1 MLALKPST
9 LTHDQQSFSA
19 STITAVYPVR
29 TLGEVLPFQQ
39 FDTVT
44 ISQNGNTILSGLVSS
59 IEKTYSGSSRA
70 WKIVFS
76 DPWHWLEHCFA
87 LDNDWKPVF
96 SMWREVSGGGAIIPK
111 ISLSSAFSRVLNLAK
126 HHPAD
131 YELRIS
137 DDKMLIPW
145 NASCDTIGSL
155 LQSIRRWSP
164 RMVSY
169 YDYSA
174 ARPKL
179 IITDYDALTPI
190 SLPLQPSSEIKA
202 MDVSLVPRGDL
213 VPPCVAI
220 VAETTGSNGYRVSYL
235 SKYPEDGDPTLPHSI
250 VYRTSVDFY
259 YSKYSSTG
267 EPVEDPQ
274 PVQGTRAGSLSY
286 QRMKVTGTRI
296 DQNDMINSFWKN
308 HFPWMKDV
316 GAIAV
321 YDQDPTITG
330 KPWDGTEEDKP
341 RGYNTAATGYELTD
355 GQIHTKSIRPQWC
368 NATVKQRLAIPESA
382 PAKWREKFKNVGT
395 LQGVPCFWE
404 EFSVDLVTMD
414 RPYASYP
421 IDGIYN
427 GEQPS
432 NGPEE
437 GESPEPSEGVPY
449 GDIAKTVWESMQELP
464 WDGSISFVALGEA
477 QTRQYMGRRVSLLG
491 GNPAWQNINTM
502 IQTVSR
508 DLQTNVIS
516 LSYGAP
522 EQLGIEEWVELKRVN
537 ATSRRSSTLENMQ
550 GAPESTEYGFD
561 PKPES
566 PTISQH
572 ITKSTG
578 ESTPAPEYGFQ
589 VRLQKDTEGAI
600 TGAQMKPGALY
611 LNGSLLGKYP
621 QGGGSGSSWVTIP
634 QTSGEVW
641 LNVHFDKNAK
651 LTGVDVSGIPGPVYP
666 IPLMDYSLGEPPD
679 LNYDYAFQI
688 ADIEDDQVTQY
699 ALGMIQVP
707 VFGGTFYPYGPA

>member
-1 MLALKPST
+1 MLALKPSS
-9 LTHDQQSFSA
+9 LTHDQQSFSV

-39 FDTVT
+39 FDTVA

-59 IEKTYSGSSRA
+59 IEKAYSGSSRA

-76 DPWHWLEHCFA
+76 DPWYWMENCFA

-96 SMWREVSGGGAIIPK
+96 SMWNKVSGGGGIIPK
-111 ISLSSAFSRVLNLAK
+111 ISLSAALSRVLNLAK

-145 NASCDTIGSL
+145 NAYCDTIGSL

-169 YDYSA
+169 YDYSG

-190 SLPLQPSSEIKA
+190 SLPLQPSVEIKA

-220 VAETTGSNGYRVSYL
+220 VAETTGSNGYLVSYL

-267 EPVEDPQ
+267 SPVEDPQ

-286 QRMKVTGTRI
+286 QRMKLRGRKI
-296 DQNDMINSFWKN
+296 NQNDMIKSFWER

-321 YDQDPTITG
+321 YDKTPTITG
-330 KPWDGTEEDKP
+330 KPWDGAEENPK
-341 RGYNTAATGYELTD
+341 GYNTSATGYELTD

-382 PAKWREKFKNVGT
+382 AAKWKEKFKNVGT
-395 LQGVPCFWE
+395 LGGVPCFWE

-414 RPYASYP
+414 RPNASYP

-437 GESPEPSEGVPY
+437 GESPQPSEGVPY
-449 GDIAKTVWESMQELP
+449 GDIAKMVWESMQELP
-464 WDGSISFVALGEA
+464 YDGTISFVALGEA

-491 GNPAWQNINTM
+491 GNPEWQNINTM

-641 LNVHFDKNAK
+641 LNVHFDYDGN
-651 LTGVDVSGIPGPVYP
+651 LTGVEVSGIPGTVYP
-666 IPLMDYSLGEPPD
+666 IKLVPCIEQGRDGADYT
-679 LNYDYAFQI
+679 FQI

-699 ALGMIQVP
+699 ALGMIQIP
-707 VFGGTFYPYGPA
+707 VFGGTFYPYGPY

>member
-1 MLALKPST
+1 
-9 LTHDQQSFSA
+9 
-19 STITAVYPVR
+19 
-29 TLGEVLPFQQ
+29 
-39 FDTVT
+39 
-44 ISQNGNTILSGLVSS
+44 
-59 IEKTYSGSSRA
+59 
-70 WKIVFS
+70 
-76 DPWHWLEHCFA
+76 
-87 LDNDWKPVF
+87 
-96 SMWREVSGGGAIIPK
+96 
-111 ISLSSAFSRVLNLAK
+111 
-126 HHPAD
+126 
-131 YELRIS
+131 
-137 DDKMLIPW
+137 
-145 NASCDTIGSL
+145 
-155 LQSIRRWSP
+155 
-164 RMVSY
+164 
-169 YDYSA
+169 
-174 ARPKL
+174 
-179 IITDYDALTPI
+179 
-190 SLPLQPSSEIKA
+190 
-202 MDVSLVPRGDL
+202 
-213 VPPCVAI
+213 
-220 VAETTGSNGYRVSYL
+220 
-235 SKYPEDGDPTLPHSI
+235 
-250 VYRTSVDFY
+250 
-259 YSKYSSTG
+259 
-267 EPVEDPQ
+267 
-274 PVQGTRAGSLSY
+274 
-286 QRMKVTGTRI
+286 MKVTGTRI
-296 DQNDMINSFWKN
+296 DQNDMINSFWQH

-330 KPWDGTEEDKP
+330 KPWDGAEEDKP
-341 RGYNTAATGYELTD
+341 RGYNTSATGYELTD

-395 LQGVPCFWE
+395 LGGVPCFWE

-522 EQLGIEEWVELKRVN
+522 NQLGVEDLLSLNEINSVSN
-537 ATSRRSSTLENMQ
+537 ISSTLENMQ

-621 QGGGSGSSWVTIP
+621 QGGSSGSSWVTIP

>member
-1 MLALKPST
+1 LLALKPSS
-9 LTHDQQSFSA
+9 LNHEQRSFST

-29 TLGEVLPFQQ
+29 ALDEVLPFRQ

-44 ISQNGNTILSGLVSS
+44 ISQNGNTILAGLVSS

-76 DPWHWLEHCFA
+76 DPWYYLDNCFA
-87 LDNDWKPVF
+87 LDSEWKPVF
-96 SMWREVSGGGAIIPK
+96 SMWQSTGGGNEIIPK
-111 ISLSSAFSRVLNLAK
+111 ISISSALSRVLNLAK

-145 NASCDTIGSL
+145 NASCDTLGSL
-155 LQSIRRWSP
+155 LQSIRHWSP
-164 RMVSY
+164 RMVTY
-169 YDYSA
+169 YDYSG
-174 ARPKL
+174 ARPKM
-179 IITDYDALTPI
+179 IITDYDVLTPI
-190 SLPLQPSSEIKA
+190 SLPLQPSNDVKA
-202 MDVSLVPRGDL
+202 MDVSLVPRADL

-259 YSKYSSTG
+259 YSKYNSTG

-316 GAIAV
+316 DALEA
-321 YDQDPTITG
+321 YDKKPVITG
-330 KPWDGTEEDKP
+330 KPWNKTEEDKP
-341 RGYNTAATGYELTD
+341 KGYNITATGYELTD
-355 GQIHTKSIRPQWC
+355 GQIHTKSIRPKWC
-368 NATVKQRLAIPESA
+368 NATIKQRLAIPERAS
-382 PAKWREKFKNVGT
+382 AKWREKFKNVGT

-414 RPYASYP
+414 RPFASYP

-437 GESPEPSEGVPY
+437 EESSEPSEGVPY

-464 WDGSISFVALGEA
+464 YDGTISFVALGEA

-491 GNPAWQNINTM
+491 GNPEWQNINTM
-502 IQTVSR
+502 IQTVNR
-508 DLQTNVIS
+508 DLQTNVIT
-516 LSYGAP
+516 LSYGA
-522 EQLGIEEWVELKRVN
+522 LNYLSIEDWIRLRSIN
-537 ATSRRSSTLENMQ
+537 AKSHESSTLENMQ
-550 GAPESTEYGFD
+550 GAPKTIVLTYD

-572 ITKSTG
+572 ITTATG
-578 ESTPAPEYGFQ
+578 EATPAPEYGFQ
-589 VRLQKDTEGAI
+589 VRVQKDTEGAI
-600 TGAQMKPGALY
+600 TGAQIKPGALY
-611 LNGSLLGKYP
+611 LNGNLLGKYP
-621 QGGGSGSSWVTIP
+621 QGGSSGSSWVKLP
-634 QTSGEVW
+634 MTSGEVW
-641 LNVHFDKNAK
+641 LNVQFGQDAK
-651 LTGVDVSGIPGPVYP
+651 LTGVDVSGIPGTVYP
-666 IPLMDYSLGEPPD
+666 IMLAEEKPGVNFDYSFL
-679 LNYDYAFQI
+679 I

-699 ALGMIQVP
+699 ALGMIQIP

>member
-1 MLALKPST
+1 MLDLKPSS
-9 LTHDQQSFSA
+9 LTHDQQSFST

-44 ISQNGNTILSGLVSS
+44 ISQNGNTILAGLVSS

-76 DPWHWLEHCFA
+76 DPWYYLDNCFA
-87 LDNDWKPVF
+87 LDSEWKPVF
-96 SMWREVSGGGAIIPK
+96 SMWQSTGGGNEIIPK
-111 ISLSSAFSRVLNLAK
+111 ISISSALSRVLNLAK

-145 NASCDTIGSL
+145 NASCDTLGSL
-155 LQSIRRWSP
+155 LQSIRHWSP
-164 RMVSY
+164 RMVTY
-169 YDYSA
+169 YDYSG

-179 IITDYDALTPI
+179 IITDYDVLTPI
-190 SLPLQPSSEIKA
+190 SLPLQPSNDVKA
-202 MDVSLVPRGDL
+202 MDVSLVPRADL

-259 YSKYSSTG
+259 YSKFNSTG

-286 QRMKVTGTRI
+286 QRMKVTGRKI
-296 DQNDMINSFWKN
+296 EKDNMIEKFWSN
-308 HFPWMKDV
+308 HFPWMKEV
-316 GAIAV
+316 GAIAA
-321 YDQDPTITG
+321 YDKEPTITG
-330 KPWDGTEEDKP
+330 KPWEGDEKDKP
-341 RGYNTAATGYELTD
+341 KGYKEDATEFELTD
-355 GQIHTKSIRPQWC
+355 GQIHTKSYHPKWC
-368 NATVKQRLAIPESA
+368 NTTIKQRLAIPEGAA
-382 PAKWREKFKNVGT
+382 PKWREKFKNVGT
-395 LQGVPCFWE
+395 LEGVPCFWE

-414 RPYASYP
+414 RKSSSYP

-427 GEQPS
+427 GDQPS

-502 IQTVSR
+502 IQTVNR
-508 DLQTNVIS
+508 DLQTNVIT
-516 LSYGAP
+516 LSYGA
-522 EQLGIEEWVELKRVN
+522 LNYLSIEDWIRLRSIN
-537 ATSRRSSTLENMQ
+537 AKSRESSTLENMQ
-550 GAPESTEYGFD
+550 GAPESTEYAFD

-572 ITKSTG
+572 ITTATG
-578 ESTPAPEYGFQ
+578 EATPAPEYGFQ
-589 VRLQKDTEGAI
+589 VRVQKDTEGAI
-600 TGAQMKPGALY
+600 TGAQIKPGAIY
-611 LNGSLLGKYP
+611 LNGNLLGKYP
-621 QGGGSGSSWVTIP
+621 QGGSSGSSWVQLT

-641 LNVHFDKNAK
+641 LNVHFDQDAK
-651 LTGVDVSGIPGPVYP
+651 LTGVDISGIPGTVYP
-666 IPLMDYSLGEPPD
+666 IRLAEEKPGVNFDYSFL
-679 LNYDYAFQI
+679 I

-699 ALGMIQVP
+699 ALGMIQIP

>member
-1 MLALKPST
+1 MLALKPSS
-9 LTHDQQSFSA
+9 LNHAQRSFST

-29 TLGEVLPFQQ
+29 TLDEVLPFQQ

-44 ISQNGNTILSGLVSS
+44 ISQNGNTILAGLVSS

-76 DPWHWLEHCFA
+76 DPWYYLDNCFA
-87 LDNDWKPVF
+87 LYSEWKPVF
-96 SMWREVSGGGAIIPK
+96 SMWQSTGGGNEIIPK
-111 ISLSSAFSRVLNLAK
+111 ISISSALSRVLNLAK

-145 NASCDTIGSL
+145 NASCDTLGSL
-155 LQSIRRWSP
+155 LQSIRHWSP
-164 RMVSY
+164 RMVTY
-169 YDYSA
+169 YDYSG

-190 SLPLQPSSEIKA
+190 SLPLQPSNDIKA
-202 MDVSLVPRGDL
+202 IDVSLVPRADL

-235 SKYPEDGDPTLPHSI
+235 SKYPKDGDPTLPHSI

-259 YSKYSSTG
+259 YSKYSSAG

-286 QRMKVTGTRI
+286 QRMRVKGRKI
-296 DQNDMINSFWKN
+296 DKDNMIEKFWSN
-308 HFPWMKDV
+308 HFPWMKDLD
-316 GAIAV
+316 AIAA
-321 YDQDPTITG
+321 YDDEPTITG

-341 RGYNTAATGYELTD
+341 KGYKEDATDFELTE
-355 GQIHTKSIRPQWC
+355 GQIHTKSYHPKWC
-368 NATVKQRLAIPESA
+368 NATIKQRLAIPESA
-382 PAKWREKFKNVGT
+382 PAKWREKFKNIGT
-395 LQGVPCFWE
+395 LKGVTCFWE

-414 RPYASYP
+414 RKSSSYP

-502 IQTVSR
+502 IQTVNR
-508 DLQTNVIS
+508 DLQTNVIT
-516 LSYGAP
+516 LSYGA
-522 EQLGIEEWVELKRVN
+522 LNYLSIEDWIRLRSIN
-537 ATSRRSSTLENMQ
+537 AKSRESSTLENMQ
-550 GAPESTEYGFD
+550 GAPESTEYAFD

-566 PTISQH
+566 PTISQN

-578 ESTPAPEYGFQ
+578 SATPAPEYGFQ
-589 VRLQKDTEGAI
+589 VRVQKDTEGAI
-600 TGAQMKPGALY
+600 TGAQIKPGALY
-611 LNGSLLGKYP
+611 LNGTLLGKYP
-621 QGGGSGSSWVTIP
+621 QGGSSGSSWVQIS

-641 LNVHFDKNAK
+641 LNVHFDQDAK

-666 IPLMDYSLGEPPD
+666 IQFVDAASEPPGVNFDYS
-679 LNYDYAFQI
+679 FQI

-699 ALGMIQVP
+699 ALGMIQIP
-707 VFGGTFYPYGPA
+707 VAGGTFYPYGPA

>member
-1 MLALKPST
+1 MLALKPSS
-9 LTHDQQSFSA
+9 LTHDQKSFSA

-29 TLGEVLPFQQ
+29 TLDEVLPFHQ

-44 ISQNGNTILSGLVSS
+44 ISQNGKTILAGLVSS
-59 IEKTYSGSSRA
+59 IEKVYSGSSRS
-70 WKIVFS
+70 WRIVFS
-76 DPWHWLEHCFA
+76 DPWYYLANCFA
-87 LDNDWKPVF
+87 LESEWKPVF
-96 SMWREVSGGGAIIPK
+96 NIWHSASGEYSIIPK
-111 ISLSSAFSRVLNLAK
+111 ISLTDALTRVLDLAK

-145 NASCDTIGSL
+145 NASCDTLGSL
-155 LQSIRRWSP
+155 LQSIRHWSP
-164 RMVSY
+164 RMVTY
-169 YDYSA
+169 YDYSG

-190 SLPLQPSSEIKA
+190 ALPLQPSGEIKA

-220 VAETTGSNGYRVSYL
+220 VSESTGSNGYRVSYL

-286 QRMKVTGTRI
+286 QRMKVTGSKI

-321 YDQDPTITG
+321 YDQSPDITG
-330 KPWDGTEEDKP
+330 KPWDGAEEDKP
-341 RGYNTAATGYELTD
+341 KGYNTSATGYALED

-368 NATVKQRLAIPESA
+368 NATVKQRLAIPETA
-382 PAKWREKFKNVGT
+382 AAKWKEKFKNVGT
-395 LQGVPCFWE
+395 LGGQPCFWE
-404 EFSVDLVTMD
+404 EFSVDLVTID
-414 RPYASYP
+414 RPSATYP

-427 GEQPS
+427 GDQPS
-432 NGPEE
+432 NGPED
-437 GESPEPSEGVPY
+437 GESSEPSEGVPY

-491 GNPAWQNINTM
+491 GNPEWENINTM
-502 IQTVSR
+502 IQSVSR
-508 DLQTNVIS
+508 DLQTNVIT
-516 LSYGAP
+516 LSYGA
-522 EQLGIEEWVELKRVN
+522 LNYLSVDDWIRLRSIN
-537 ATSRRSSTLENMQ
+537 AKSLTSSTLENMQ
-550 GAPESTEYGFD
+550 GAPEPVEWTFD

-572 ITKSTG
+572 VTTG
-578 ESTPAPEYGFQ
+578 TGAETPAPEYGFQ
-589 VRLQKDTEGAI
+589 VRVQKDTEGNV
-600 TGAQMKPGALY
+600 TGAQIKPGNIY
-611 LNGSLLGKYP
+611 LNGDLLGKYP
-621 QGGGSGSSWVTIP
+621 QGGGSGSSWVQLS

-641 LNVHFDKNAK
+641 MNVHFDQDAK
-651 LTGVDVSGIPGPVYP
+651 LTGVDMSGIPGTVYP
-666 IPLMDYSLGEPPD
+666 IRLALEKPEV
-679 LNYDYAFQI
+679 NFDYAFQI
-688 ADIEDDQVTQY
+688 ADIKEDQVTQY
-699 ALGMIQVP
+699 ILGSIQIP
-707 VFGGTFYPYGPA
+707 VFGGTFYPYGPS